1 MTAVIMTAL
10 IAGIS
15 YLMFKLH
22 DTILDSFKGKSRLYR
37 LGCGLLLSFIYV
49 TMVAVIIIYGVFEG
63 W

>member
-15 YLMFKLH
+15 YLMFKIQ
-22 DTILDSFKGKSRLYR
+22 DTILDSFMGKSRLYS

-49 TMVAVIIIYGVFEG
+49 TMVAVIVIYGVFEE